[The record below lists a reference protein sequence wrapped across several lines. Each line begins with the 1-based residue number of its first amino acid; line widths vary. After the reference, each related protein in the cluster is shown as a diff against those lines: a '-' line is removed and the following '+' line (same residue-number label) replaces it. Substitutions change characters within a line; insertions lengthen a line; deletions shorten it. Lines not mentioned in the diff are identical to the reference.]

1 MNKIHQVSFTIPQ
14 IEIHKKYIMT
24 VIIKLTILQL
34 LFFLPLHIFALYS
47 WNYLASIEFY
57 QFGLE
62 RVLYLILN
70 LSTDVPFTSYKI
82 PGFSFI
88 MLFLVHV
95 LQLAIYLIHIQP
107 VFKFLTTGTY
117 TKDINKCLFK
127 GFFNSC
133 WPSLIILCTNFVNL
147 KESVSYLADP
157 LLYVI
162 TDFLYV
168 CAIWFVFSYLFVQI
182 GKLFILPI
190 QKIVQT
196 HHMNLQEID
205 PIENSYFYFPAIIS
219 FILYLS
225 TYIRISYYIR
235 NYIYKNPLETLYGHL
250 PAVFIFITIL
260 TTILLAFFVFLM
272 YKETTVIEPLKNQF
286 SSFSR
291 GVVDLTIRFNINNRS
306 FIGVITSWINKFL
319 QKFQNQMISLQG
331 FILELGNT
339 NKQIK
344 SNLDSIITN
353 TIKDKKE
360 ISPIQKAV
368 TQISTGMQA
377 LVTSVKDRYEETTN
391 NLKIIHAI
399 SEGIDRIIVLF
410 QNIKQHSF
418 QSLSTSSIVM
428 NQIKDSLQKSIK
440 VSDSMTLISDKI
452 QLAGQEAEH
461 IDEILVIIQ
470 DIAEQTNILSINAAI
485 EAAHAGDS
493 GKGFA
498 IVANEVRTLATD
510 SSLAIDQISQK
521 LIDIQEVIR
530 DSVSKTTTISAVT
543 IENSQ
548 LVSNAHEVILVMIDK
563 FKNLGSMTEDAT
575 RLAHYQGELTN
586 NFQQKMRDLSVFFE
600 EFRSSMIYQE
610 SSFKDLNQIFDNLY
624 HTISKIENNSN
635 QVSGSLTNIFE
646 TEKKLITMGQVFN
659 VINTETKQS
668 INDQLT
674 QNLVSL
680 RQAHKNLYG
689 NTHEED
695 VDL

>member
-1 MNKIHQVSFTIPQ
+1 MNKIYQASFSLPQ
-14 IEIHKKYIMT
+14 IKIHKQYIVS
-24 VIIKLTILQL
+24 VIIKLAVLQL
-34 LFFLPLHIFALYS
+34 LIFFPLHIITLYS
-47 WNYLASIEFY
+47 WNYLASIDYY
-57 QFGLE
+57 QFGLD

-70 LSTDVPFTSYKI
+70 LSTDVPFTNYKV

-88 MLFLVHV
+88 MLFFVHL
-95 LQLAIYLIHIQP
+95 LQLIIYLIHIRP
-107 VFKFLTTGTY
+107 VFDFLTTGTY

-127 GFFNSC
+127 GFINSY
-133 WPSLIILCTNFVNL
+133 WPSLIILCINFVNL
-147 KESVSYLADP
+147 KESVTYLADP
-157 LLYVI
+157 ILYII
-162 TDFLYV
+162 TDFLYI
-168 CAIWFVFSYLFVQI
+168 CAIWFVFSYLFVQV

-196 HHMNLQEID
+196 HHLDNKEID

-225 TYIRISYYIR
+225 TYVRISYYIR
-235 NYIYKNPLETLYGHL
+235 NYIYRNPLETLAGHL
-250 PAVFIFITIL
+250 PAVFVFIVVL
-260 TTILLAFFVFLM
+260 TTTLLAFFVFLM
-272 YKETTVIEPLKNQF
+272 YKEASVVEPLKQQF
-286 SSFSR
+286 SSFSQ
-291 GVVDLTIRFNINNRS
+291 GEVDLTLRFNINNRS

-319 QKFQNQMISLQG
+319 QKFQGQLLIFQG
-331 FILELGNT
+331 FISELDST
-339 NKQIK
+339 VKQIR

-353 TIKDKKE
+353 TLKDKKE
-360 ISPIQKAV
+360 IVPIQKSV

-377 LVTSVKDRYEETTN
+377 LVTSVKERYEETAN

-399 SEGIDRIIVLF
+399 SEGIDRIITLF
-410 QNIKQHSF
+410 QSIKQHSF

-440 VSDSMTLISDKI
+440 VSDSMMLIAEKI

-461 IDEILVIIQ
+461 IDEILIIIQ

-510 SSLAIDQISQK
+510 SSLAINQISQK

-530 DSVSKTTTISAVT
+530 DSVSQTTTISAVT

-563 FKNLGSMTEDAT
+563 FKNLGSITEDAT

-586 NFQQKMRDLSVFFE
+586 NFQQKMQDLSVFFE
-600 EFRSSMIYQE
+600 EFRSSMIHQE
-610 SSFKDLNQIFDNLY
+610 SSFKNLNQIFDNL
-624 HTISKIENNSN
+624 HQTISKIENNSN
-635 QVSGSLTNIFE
+635 QVSSSLTNIFE
-646 TEKKLITMGQVFN
+646 TEKKLITLGQVFN
-659 VINTETKQS
+659 LVSSDTPQS
-668 INDQLT
+668 ITDQFT
-674 QNLVSL
+674 QNLVPL
-680 RQAHKNLYG
+680 IQAHKNLYG
-689 NTHEED
+689 NNQENIN
-695 VDL
+695 L